1 MSERPYILVAEDDSA
16 DVLLLKTAARQAALE
31 SELRFV
37 PDGIDLLDYLTG
49 EGRFEEPD
57 AQSKP
62 YLVLLDLNMPRMDG
76 KAALREMRITAESQA
91 IPVVVLSTTDRPE
104 EIRECLKLGANSFVV
119 KPVAIGELG
128 QLLKTLEDY
137 WLKTV
142 ARA

>member
-1 MSERPYILVAEDDSA
+1 MADKPYILIAEDDSA
-16 DVLLLKTAARQAALE
+16 DVLLLRTAARHAGLE

-49 EGRFEEPD
+49 EGRYTESERPPR
-57 AQSKP
+57 P

-104 EIRECLKLGANSFVV
+104 EIRECLKLGANSYVV
-119 KPVAIGELG
+119 KPIAVNELG
-128 QLLKTLEDY
+128 ALLKSLETY
-137 WLKTV
+137 WLHTV